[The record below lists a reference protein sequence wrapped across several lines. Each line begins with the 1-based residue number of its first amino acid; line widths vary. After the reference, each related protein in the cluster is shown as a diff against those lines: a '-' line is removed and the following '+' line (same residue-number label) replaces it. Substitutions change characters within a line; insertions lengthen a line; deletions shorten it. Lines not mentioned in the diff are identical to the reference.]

1 MSAALEGRFEVR
13 EHLGRGAF
21 GEVFRALDRE
31 RGAEVALKRLHRVE
45 PRAIVRFKHAFR
57 SLAELRHENLAALYE
72 LLSDGERWVITMELV
87 PGADVRAWAGADAER
102 WRAALPQIA
111 RGLSALHDAGHLH
124 RDLAAANVRVTPE
137 GRVVLL
143 DFGLLGR
150 IGEGGELVGSL
161 HAIPPEML
169 ERKPLG
175 PAADWYALGAL
186 LYEALHGGPPFEG
199 RSAEVLAKKL
209 RSAPPAGRG
218 DPLSQLAVALL
229 DRDPSARL
237 EAAARFGLPVSSR
250 DRAQAF
256 VGRRAE
262 LGAMEDALARARSG
276 ERVHLRLRG
285 PSGMGKTA
293 LVTRFSQGVSG
304 ALFGRCFEHEAV
316 PFAGLDAVIDRI
328 ALLET
333 APIDEEEG
341 AALATLFP
349 VLRRRWAPMQADPT
363 AVVARAGRALSRLA
377 SAHAGGAPVIVLD
390 DMQWGDEDGARLL
403 TRLGPE
409 PALLVTVQ
417 RTGEGLGRFLPV
429 LDAAWPPDVIVDLG
443 PLDAASVAELA
454 PHAAEAL
461 LAETEG
467 RPLLLQEALR
477 GGQARS
483 VPEAM
488 RARIE
493 ALRPPERTL
502 LATLAAA
509 ARPLS
514 RELALSATELLRAEA
529 SFDALTGLRAAR
541 LLELRHTTSGVTLE
555 LAHPSI
561 AEAGRAL
568 DEKPEVH
575 AALDD
580 AMEALELDEPES
592 QGRHALAAGR
602 RERARLA
609 FERAAEQATA
619 TLAFDRAAR
628 LLQAVL
634 GLEPP
639 DPAAVEAKLGAA
651 LSALGRSEEAA
662 EAFERALRGRG
673 LTLDDPESIELGR
686 RRAEQ
691 WLHAGR
697 IREGQEALREVLAA
711 AGLPYPSPSRALVS
725 VASRQLWLS
734 LRGTRVSR
742 ARGSPE
748 DSLRS
753 DLCFSAGQALSTID
767 TIRGTD
773 FVLRSLSLAL
783 AAGDRWRVA
792 RSLAFVASYAA
803 SAGPPGIERTRR
815 AIAVLERETEALD
828 DPYLRGMLGAA
839 RCLCAFHLADWRAS
853 HALAEE
859 IEPIFR
865 RVPDAS
871 RERVTAQIYRCASLA
886 MMGEW
891 ERMEA
896 ARKELLEDSCAR
908 RDRFGSTNGG
918 SGLMNACW
926 LVKGDP
932 ARARHEADEAIASW
946 SGEGFHV
953 QHFFDLVAQG
963 RIDLYEGRPEEAL
976 RRVEAARPRIRRSL
990 VSRPFFVRVHVDELE
1005 ARALVGRAA
1014 RARDPEPE
1022 LRRARRIARRIRR
1035 RGEWALPFADAI
1047 DGACFALSGRKEL
1060 AIPMLR
1066 RARDGYARRS
1076 MAAHARA
1083 IDRSLALLGEL
1094 PSLAPSAAVKDED
1107 AFTRVLAPVVARE

>member
-1 MSAALEGRFEVR
+1 MNARFDERFEMR
-13 EHLGRGAF
+13 ARLGRGAF

-31 RGAEVALKRLHRVE
+31 RGVEVALKRLHRVE
-45 PRAIVRFKHAFR
+45 PRAIVGFKHAFR

-72 LLSDGERWVITMELV
+72 LLSDGERWVITMEFV
-87 PGADVRAWAGADAER
+87 PGVDVGTWAGDDVER
-102 WRAALPQIA
+102 WGAALAQIG

-124 RDLAAANVRVTPE
+124 RDLTAANIKVTPE

-186 LYEALHGGPPFEG
+186 LYEALHGRPPFQG

-209 RSAPPAGRG
+209 RSTPSTDRD
-218 DPLSQLAVALL
+218 DPLSRLAVALL
-229 DRDPSARL
+229 HRDPSVRL
-237 EAAARFGLPVSSR
+237 EAASRFGLPVSSR
-250 DRAQAF
+250 DRAQVF
-256 VGRRAE
+256 VGRQTE
-262 LGAMEDALARARSG
+262 LATMEDALARARSG
-276 ERVHLRLRG
+276 QRMHLRVRG
-285 PSGMGKTA
+285 SSGMGKTA
-293 LVTRFSQGVSG
+293 LVTRFSRSVPG

-316 PFAGLDAVIDRI
+316 PFAGLDSVIDRM

-333 APIDEEEG
+333 APIDDEEG

-349 VLRRRWAPMQADPT
+349 VLRRRWAPIQADPT

-377 SAHAGGAPVIVLD
+377 SAHAGGAAIIVLD

-409 PALLVTVQ
+409 PLLLVTVE
-417 RTGEGLGRFLPV
+417 RTGEGAGRFLPV
-429 LDAAWPPDVIVDLG
+429 LDGAWPPDVVVELG

-454 PHAAEAL
+454 PHATEEL

-477 GGQARS
+477 GGQGRS

-493 ALRPPERTL
+493 SLRSPERTL
-502 LATLAAA
+502 LALLAAA

-514 RELALSATELLRAEA
+514 RELALLATELLRSEA

-568 DEKPEVH
+568 DERPEVH

-580 AMEALELDEPES
+580 AMEALELDEPEN

-609 FERAAEQATA
+609 FERAAEQAMA
-619 TLAFDRAAR
+619 TFAFDRAVR
-628 LLQAVL
+628 LFQAVL
-634 GLEPP
+634 DLEPS
-639 DPAAVEAKLGAA
+639 DPAAVEARLGAA
-651 LSALGRSEEAA
+651 LSALGRSAEAA
-662 EAFERALRGRG
+662 EAFERALRGRR
-673 LTLDDPESIELGR
+673 LTIDDPVSIELGR

-725 VASRQLWLS
+725 VASRQLWLK

-742 ARGSPE
+742 ARGRPE

-753 DLCFSAGQALSTID
+753 DLCFSAGQALSSID
-767 TIRGTD
+767 SIRGAD
-773 FVLRSLSLAL
+773 FVFRSLSLAL

-792 RSLAFVASYAA
+792 RSLAFVASYAT
-803 SAGPPGIERTRR
+803 SAGPPGAERTRR
-815 AIAVLERETEALD
+815 AIAELEREAMALD
-828 DPYLRGMLGAA
+828 EPYLRGMLDAA
-839 RCLCAFHLADWRAS
+839 RCLCAFHLADYRTS
-853 HALAEE
+853 HALAEAAE
-859 IEPIFR
+859 SIFR

-871 RERVTAQIYRCASLA
+871 RERVTAQIYQCASLA

-896 ARKELLEDSCAR
+896 ARKELLEDSRAR

-918 SGLMNACW
+918 SGLMNAGW

-932 ARARHEADEAIASW
+932 ERARREAEEAIASW

-953 QHFFDLVAQG
+953 QHFFDLIAQG
-963 RIDLYEGRPEEAL
+963 RIDLYEGRPQVAL
-976 RRVEAARPRIRRSL
+976 RRVQAARPRIRRSL
-990 VSRPFFVRVHVDELE
+990 TGRPFFVRVHVDDLE
-1005 ARALVGRAA
+1005 ARALVGVAA
-1014 RARDPEPE
+1014 RAKDPEPALE
-1022 LRRARRIARRIRR
+1022 RARKIARRIRR
-1035 RGEWALPFADAI
+1035 RGDWALPFADAI
-1047 DGACFALSGRKEL
+1047 DGACFVLSGQEAL
-1060 AIPMLR
+1060 ALGALR
-1066 RARDGYARRS
+1066 RSRDGYARFMMR
-1076 MAAHARA
+1076 AHARA
-1083 IDRSLALLGEL
+1083 IDRSLVSLGGNPTL
-1094 PSLAPSAAVKDED
+1094 PPDSAVQDEA
-1107 AFTRVLAPVVARE
+1107 AFTRVLAPIVVRD